1 MGFPALAISS
11 ESPRLLDGHEI
22 DCAMLVSPSM
32 ANFPRMPDL
41 DAQRAAMKKLDF
53 LIGNWSGEV
62 KLLRSPGE
70 PTELLQTEKA
80 EYKLDGL
87 ILLIEGSGRSKSTH
101 QLVIQAFGVLSYDDE
116 FSVYHLRAFNDG
128 RFLESEVKLLEDA
141 NGMTWGFTLGEI
153 KTHSILRINDKG
165 EWTELAEITLGA
177 QPPRKL
183 LELTVRR
190 QP

>member
-1 MGFPALAISS
+1 
-11 ESPRLLDGHEI
+11 
-22 DCAMLVSPSM
+22 M

-141 NGMTWGFTLGEI
+141 NGMTWGSPWARSKPI
-153 KTHSILRINDKG
+153 PSC
-165 EWTELAEITLGA
+165 A
-177 QPPRKL
+177 
-183 LELTVRR
+183 
-190 QP
+190 

>member
-1 MGFPALAISS
+1 MRAKPSCNASI
-11 ESPRLLDGHEI
+11 
-22 DCAMLVSPSM
+22 PSM
-32 ANFPRMPDL
+32 ANCPRMPDL
-41 DAQRAAMKKLDF
+41 ASQRAAMQKLDF

-62 KLLRSPGE
+62 SLLRGPGE

-87 ILLIEGSGRSKSTH
+87 ILLIEGCGRSKSTN

-116 FSVYHLRAFNDG
+116 FSIYHLRAFNDG
-128 RFLESEVKLLEDA
+128 HFLESEVKLLEDA
-141 NGMTWGFTLGEI
+141 KGMTWGFTLGEI

-165 EWTELAEITLGA
+165 EWTELAEITIGA
-177 QPPRKL
+177 QSPRKL

-190 QP
+190 QS

>member
-128 RFLESEVKLLEDA
+128 RFLES
-141 NGMTWGFTLGEI
+141 
-153 KTHSILRINDKG
+153 
-165 EWTELAEITLGA
+165 
-177 QPPRKL
+177 
-183 LELTVRR
+183 
-190 QP
+190 